1 MVEHNRIKDSVF
13 EIIKRYASEDKPIDQ
28 NEIIKHLQDDSRN
41 ECDRK
46 TVSRALEKLR
56 EEFGRDE
63 DGDWKVESVK
73 LHFEVVSRSSSP
85 IYKRYWLEINDDGE
99 FTDEELLFLMDA
111 VQFSKHVDQKFAEEI
126 ARKLTYL
133 SGNKYS
139 KVFELHKKVNEKH
152 YPVRKDFFLTLGDIN
167 TAIEAEK
174 MISFYVNEYGVNKKL
189 HHVGDPVKVCPYRIA
204 VSDGNYYLLC
214 GLKLSS
220 VVRSYR
226 IDKITDVNILDEGF
240 PHTTA
245 KTQATLHPSEY
256 IIEHR
261 YMNSGEAI
269 NVTLMIDRTILGDVI
284 DAFGTRIDIDPA
296 DDAANRL
303 TIHLKSGERDI
314 VEWALRYGQ
323 FAVITEP
330 EYLRD
335 EVGDLAGIIA
345 SEYRDRDQDIL
356 YHERVERARSAG
368 RLMLRNIDLNGKDSY
383 KELKDLRMLSLSHNG
398 IKDFSF
404 LSSFDA
410 LIRLVIS
417 YNEIE
422 DPGVLAGLD
431 RLKSLNLE
439 KTGITNLDFLA
450 GLENLTSLTIREYS
464 LENAEGVYS
473 LPNLTRLVVNK
484 PVSKLIDRKKLKQV
498 YGDSVQY
505 IVADGKGL
513 SYMQSLPPVENTD
526 LKMSEELMKG
536 YVTVEVDDTAAREML
551 CSQMYFGSDAYSA
564 RVPDKEFALLEG
576 VCEGEERLGLF
587 TDPGHY
593 VNAKYA
599 WYVTVDADS
608 AKKSELDI
616 KNVYAISIFKQDHG
630 LKLIA
635 IARRNYR
642 SIRNTQAED
651 PLELHYF
658 GMGSHIRYILDNE
671 IGWAE
676 LSGSAER
683 AFRSISTINDVINP
697 AVLVNHK
704 VFNDLDIDED
714 DYHYCRK
721 TAEGKT
727 VKKIAYGHIL

>member
-13 EIIKRYASEDKPIDQ
+13 EIIKRYASEDKPVDQ
-28 NEIIKHLQDDSRN
+28 NEIIKYLQDDSRN

-63 DGDWKVESVK
+63 DGDWKVDSVK

-214 GLKLSS
+214 GLKRSS

-245 KTQATLHPSEY
+245 KTQAKLHPSEY

-296 DDAANRL
+296 ADAANRL

-335 EVGDLAGIIA
+335 EVGNLAGIIA
-345 SEYRDRDQDIL
+345 SEYRDRDQDII

-383 KELKDLRMLSLSHNG
+383 KELRDLRSLSLSHNG

-410 LIRLVIS
+410 LISLVIS

-422 DPGVLAGLD
+422 DPGVLSGLD
-431 RLKSLNLE
+431 KLKMLNLE
-439 KTGITNLDFLA
+439 KTGITNLDFLT
-450 GLENLTSLTIREYS
+450 GLDNLRALTIRENS
-464 LENAEGVYS
+464 LENVDGLYS

-484 PVSKLIDRKKLKQV
+484 PVSRLIDKKRLKKI
-498 YGDSVQY
+498 YGDSIQY
-505 IVADGKGL
+505 ITADGKGL
-513 SYMQSLPPVENTD
+513 AHMQSLPPTENTD
-526 LKMSEELMKG
+526 LKMNEELMKG
-536 YVTVEVDDTAAREML
+536 YVTLEVTDTDVREKL
-551 CSQMYFGSDAYSA
+551 CSQIYFGSDGM
-564 RVPDKEFALLEG
+564 RMTDKEFELLDG
-576 VCEGEERLGLF
+576 VCDGAERLKMF
-587 TDPGHY
+587 TDPKHY

-608 AKKSELDI
+608 AKKSEFDVE
-616 KNVYAISIFKQDHG
+616 NVYAISIFKQDHG

-635 IARRNYR
+635 MAGRNHR
-642 SIRNTQAED
+642 LIRNTPVED
-651 PLELHYF
+651 PFEIHF
-658 GMGSHIRYILDNE
+658 IGMASHIRHILDDE
-671 IGWAE
+671 ICWAE
-676 LSGSAER
+676 LSGLIER
-683 AFRSISTINDVINP
+683 EFRLNSTINDVINP
-697 AVLVNHK
+697 AVLVNRK
-704 VFNDLDIDED
+704 VFKELDVDGD

-727 VKKIAYGHIL
+727 VKKIAYGHIM

>member
-13 EIIKRYASEDKPIDQ
+13 EIIKRYASEDKPVDQ
-28 NEIIKHLQDDSRN
+28 NEIIKYLQDDSRN

-85 IYKRYWLEINDDGE
+85 IYKRYWLEINDDGA
-99 FTDEELLFLMDA
+99 FSDEELLFLMDA

-174 MISFYVNEYGVNKKL
+174 MISFYVNEYGVDKKL
-189 HHVGDPVKVCPYRIA
+189 HRVGEPVKVCPYRIA

-214 GLKLSS
+214 GLKRSS

-226 IDKITDVNILDEGF
+226 IDKITEVSILDEDF

-245 KTQATLHPSEY
+245 KTQAKMHPSEY
-256 IIEHR
+256 IIEHP
-261 YMNSGEAI
+261 YMNSGEAVD
-269 NVTLMIDRTILGDVI
+269 VTIMIDRAILGDVI
-284 DAFGTRIDIDPA
+284 DAFGTKIKIDPA
-296 DDAANRL
+296 DNAANRL
-303 TIHLKSGERDI
+303 TIHLKIGERDI

-323 FAVITEP
+323 FAVIIEP
-330 EYLRD
+330 EYLKN
-335 EVGDLAGIIA
+335 EVRNLAGIIA
-345 SEYRDRDQDIL
+345 SAYRDRDQDIIYL
-356 YHERVERARSAG
+356 ECIERARSVR

-383 KELKDLRMLSLSHNG
+383 KELRDLRSLSLSHNG

-410 LIRLVIS
+410 LIRLAIS

-422 DPGVLAGLD
+422 DPGVLSGLKN
-431 RLKSLNLE
+431 LNTLNLE
-439 KTGITNLDFLA
+439 MTGITNLDFLA
-450 GLENLTSLTIREYS
+450 GLENLTSLTIREHS
-464 LENAEGVYS
+464 LENAECVYS

-513 SYMQSLPPVENTD
+513 SYMQSLPPAENAD
-526 LKMSEELMKG
+526 LKMNEELMKG
-536 YVTVEVDDTAAREML
+536 YVTLEVTDTAVREKL
-551 CSQMYFGSDAYSA
+551 CSQIYFGSDGMRMS
-564 RVPDKEFALLEG
+564 DKEFELLDG
-576 VCEGEERLGLF
+576 ACDGAERLKMF
-587 TDPGHY
+587 TDPKHY

-608 AKKSELDI
+608 AKKPEFDI
-616 KNVYAISIFKQDHG
+616 ENVSAISIFKQDHG

-635 IARRNYR
+635 MAGRNHR
-642 SIRNTQAED
+642 LIRNTPVED
-651 PLELHYF
+651 PFEMHF
-658 GMGSHIRYILDNE
+658 VGMASHIRHILDDE
-671 IGWAE
+671 ICWAE
-676 LSGSAER
+676 LSGLIER
-683 AFRSISTINDVINP
+683 EFRLNSTINDVINP
-697 AVLVNHK
+697 AVLVNRK
-704 VFNDLDIDED
+704 VFKELDVDGD

-727 VKKIAYGHIL
+727 VKKIAYGHIM

>member
-13 EIIKRYASEDKPIDQ
+13 EIIKRYASEDQPIDQ

-73 LHFEVVSRSSSP
+73 LHFGVVSRSSSP
-85 IYKRYWLEINDDGE
+85 IYKHYWLEINDDGE

-174 MISFYVNEYGVNKKL
+174 MISFYVNEYGVDKKL

-214 GLKLSS
+214 GLKRSS

-245 KTQATLHPSEY
+245 KTQAKLHPSEY

-261 YMNSGEAI
+261 YMNGGEA
-269 NVTLMIDRTILGDVI
+269 VDVALTIDRAILGDVI
-284 DAFGTRIDIDPA
+284 DAFGTRIKIDPA

-335 EVGDLAGIIA
+335 EVGNLAGIIA

-356 YHERVERARSAG
+356 YLERIERARSVG

-410 LIRLVIS
+410 LIRLAIS

-422 DPGVLAGLD
+422 DPGVLSGLKN
-431 RLKSLNLE
+431 LKTLNLE
-439 KTGITNLDFLA
+439 MTGITNLDFLA
-450 GLENLTSLTIREYS
+450 GLENLTSLTIREHS
-464 LENAEGVYS
+464 LENAECVYS

-505 IVADGKGL
+505 IVADGKGW

-526 LKMSEELMKG
+526 LKMNEELMKG
-536 YVTVEVDDTAAREML
+536 YATLEVTDTAAREML
-551 CSQMYFGSDAYSA
+551 CSKMYFGSDTFGS
-564 RVPDKEFALLEG
+564 RVTDKEFGLLDG
-576 VCEGEERLGLF
+576 ACEGADRLRML
-587 TDPGHY
+587 TDPDHY

-599 WYVTVDADS
+599 WYVTVDAGS
-608 AKKSELDI
+608 AEKPEIDI
-616 KNVYAISIFKQDHG
+616 ENVYVISIFKQDHG

-635 IARRNYR
+635 TAGRNYR
-642 SIRNTQAED
+642 SIRNSQVED
-651 PLELHYF
+651 PFEIHF
-658 GMGSHIRYILDNE
+658 TSIAAHVRFILDNE
-671 IGWAE
+671 ICWAE
-676 LSGSAER
+676 LSGSIER
-683 AFRSISTINDVINP
+683 EFRCNATINDVINP
-697 AVLVNHK
+697 AVLVNRK
-704 VFNDLDIDED
+704 VFKELDIDGDE
-714 DYHYCRK
+714 YHYCRK

-727 VKKIAYGHIL
+727 VKKIAYGHIM

>member
-13 EIIKRYASEDKPIDQ
+13 EIIKRYSSEDQPIDQ
-28 NEIIKHLQDDSRN
+28 NEIIKYLQDDSRN

-85 IYKRYWLEINDDGE
+85 IYKRYWLEINDDGA
-99 FTDEELLFLMDA
+99 FSDEELLFLMDA

-174 MISFYVNEYGVNKKL
+174 MISFYVNEYGVDKKL
-189 HHVGDPVKVCPYRIA
+189 HRVGEPVKVCPYRIA

-214 GLKLSS
+214 GLKRSS

-226 IDKITDVNILDEGF
+226 IDKITEVSILDEDF

-245 KTQATLHPSEY
+245 KTQAKMHPSEY
-256 IIEHR
+256 IIEHP
-261 YMNSGEAI
+261 YMNSGEAVD
-269 NVTLMIDRTILGDVI
+269 VTIMIDRAILGDVI
-284 DAFGTRIDIDPA
+284 DAFGTKIKIDPA
-296 DDAANRL
+296 DNAANRL
-303 TIHLKSGERDI
+303 TIHLKIGERDI

-323 FAVITEP
+323 FAVIIEP
-330 EYLRD
+330 EYLKN
-335 EVGDLAGIIA
+335 EVRNLAGIIA
-345 SEYRDRDQDIL
+345 SAYRDRDQDIIYL
-356 YHERVERARSAG
+356 ERIERARSVG

-383 KELKDLRMLSLSHNG
+383 KELRDLRSLSLSHNG

-410 LIRLVIS
+410 LIRLAIS

-422 DPGVLAGLD
+422 DPRVLSGLKN
-431 RLKSLNLE
+431 LKTLNLE
-439 KTGITNLDFLA
+439 MTGITNLDFLA
-450 GLENLTSLTIREYS
+450 GLDNLTYLTIREHS

-498 YGDSVQY
+498 YGDKVEY
-505 IVADGKGL
+505 IVADGQGL
-513 SYMQSLPPVENTD
+513 SYMQSLPPAENAD
-526 LKMSEELMKG
+526 LKMNEELMKG
-536 YVTVEVDDTAAREML
+536 YVTLEVTDTAVREKL
-551 CSQMYFGSDAYSA
+551 CSQIYFGSDGMRMS
-564 RVPDKEFALLEG
+564 DKEFELLDG
-576 VCEGEERLGLF
+576 ACDGAERLKMF
-587 TDPGHY
+587 TDPKRY

-608 AKKSELDI
+608 AKKPEFDI
-616 KNVYAISIFKQDHG
+616 ENVSAISIFKQDHG

-635 IARRNYR
+635 MAGRNHR
-642 SIRNTQAED
+642 LIRNTPVED
-651 PLELHYF
+651 PFEMHF
-658 GMGSHIRYILDNE
+658 VGMASHIRHILDDE
-671 IGWAE
+671 ICWAE
-676 LSGSAER
+676 LSGLIER
-683 AFRSISTINDVINP
+683 EFRLNSTINDVINP
-697 AVLVNHK
+697 AVLVNRK
-704 VFNDLDIDED
+704 VFKELDIDGD

-727 VKKIAYGHIL
+727 VKKIAYGHIM